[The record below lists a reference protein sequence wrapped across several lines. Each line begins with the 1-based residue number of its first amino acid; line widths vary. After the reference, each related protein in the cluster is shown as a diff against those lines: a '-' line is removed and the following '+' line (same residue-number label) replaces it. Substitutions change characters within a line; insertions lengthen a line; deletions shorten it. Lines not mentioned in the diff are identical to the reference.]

1 MSANK
6 FKVGDKVRVRKN
18 LIEGRQ
24 YGRIYCNA
32 DMAGLGLSG
41 KTFTISGVDISAYRL
56 ENYGFWWSD
65 EMLEPAKKTLDSL
78 CVGDFVKNYNGTKK
92 VLAKLDSCYLLSNV
106 EDYTTANTW
115 YTTDELEK
123 TGYRFIEPPTPE
135 PTIEIDGNNYKKDD
149 IERAIK
155 DLEVVD

>member
-6 FKVGDKVRVRKN
+6 FKVGDKVKVRN
-18 LIEGRQ
+18 GLIADEY
-24 YGRIYCNA
+24 YGDVRCSGL
-32 DMAGLGLSG
+32 MARMGGEVL
-41 KTFTISGVDISAYRL
+41 TINHITSRYYGVNEYK
-56 ENYGFWWSD
+56 FCWSD
-65 EMLEPAKKTLDSL
+65 EMLEPVEKTLDSL

-92 VLAKLDSCYLLSNV
+92 VLAKLDSCYLLSNI

-135 PTIEIDGNNYKKDD
+135 PTIEIDGKNYKKDD

-155 DLEVVD
+155 DLEPIE